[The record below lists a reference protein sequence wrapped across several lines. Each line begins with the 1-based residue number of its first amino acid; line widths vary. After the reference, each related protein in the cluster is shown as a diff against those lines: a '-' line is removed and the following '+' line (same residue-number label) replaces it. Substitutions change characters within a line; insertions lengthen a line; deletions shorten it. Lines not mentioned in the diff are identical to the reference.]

1 MMLKI
6 TRFSSCLLAFGLLL
20 NQHCLPANASRL
32 LHKFAETNNHIN
44 KFSENQLI
52 ASSKSQRDR
61 EYRACRSRV
70 HIGPNVHFG
79 PNVFICGR
87 RVS

>member
-1 MMLKI
+1 MARLAKL
-6 TRFSSCLLAFGLLL
+6 SSCLLVFSL
-20 NQHCLPANASRL
+20 ASNL
-32 LHKFAETNNHIN
+32 FIIPSYASIISNNDVASKDPVN
-44 KFSENQLI
+44 KN
-52 ASSKSQRDR
+52 SKNILAATAKSIRDR